1 MNKRPTSITVTSWIL
16 IVMGGISLIST
27 TAMINNSE
35 VQEIMAKN
43 PLPIP
48 IQYLMSYAGL
58 LVMIISGIAMLKG
71 KNWARLLYI
80 IWSLVGFSIGILTS
94 PMKAAM
100 IPGLVVFGVI
110 VFFLFRPKASAF
122 FVPQEDA

>member
-1 MNKRPTSITVTSWIL
+1 
-16 IVMGGISLIST
+16 MGGISLIST